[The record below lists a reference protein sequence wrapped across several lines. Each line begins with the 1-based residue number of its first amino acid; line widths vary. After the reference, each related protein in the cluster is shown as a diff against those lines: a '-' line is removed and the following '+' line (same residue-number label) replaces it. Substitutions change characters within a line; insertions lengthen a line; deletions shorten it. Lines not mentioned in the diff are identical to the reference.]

1 MVFEVVAG
9 PDKRKVS
16 KLDELIMR
24 QGDRF
29 HVDTIIDSAK
39 CLDKSI
45 KKTADLNPIIAEH
58 GFTIMRSGQR
68 FLAVRAVGEKCVR
81 CHQRLREG

>member
-16 KLDELIMR
+16 NLDELIMR

-45 KKTADLNPIIAEH
+45 KKTADLNPILAEH
-58 GFTIMRSGQR
+58 NHFR
-68 FLAVRAVGEKCVR
+68 FPA
-81 CHQRLREG
+81 

>member
-1 MVFEVVAG
+1 MVFMVFELVAG
-9 PDKRKVS
+9 PDKRKAS

-29 HVDTIIDSAK
+29 HVDTIIDSAI

-58 GFTIMRSGQR
+58 GFDIIRDGQR
-68 FLAVRAVGEKCVR
+68 FLAVREVGAECSR
-81 CHQRLREG
+81 CHRR

>member
-1 MVFEVVAG
+1 MVFEVVAS

-45 KKTADLNPIIAEH
+45 KKTADLNPILAEH

-68 FLAVRAVGEKCVR
+68 FLAVREVGAECIR
-81 CHQRLREG
+81 CHQRLP

>member
-1 MVFEVVAG
+1 MSFEVAAG
-9 PDKRKVS
+9 LDKRKVS
-16 KLDELIMR
+16 KLDELIMG

-29 HVDTIIDSAK
+29 HVDQIVDQAK
-39 CLDKSI
+39 MFDRSI

-68 FLAVRAVGEKCVR
+68 LISWCNSIKSK
-81 CHQRLREG
+81 

>member
-1 MVFEVVAG
+1 MSFEVVAG

-16 KLDELIMR
+16 KLDELIMG

-29 HVDTIIDSAK
+29 HVDQIVDQAK
-39 CLDKSI
+39 MFDRSI

-58 GFTIMRSGQR
+58 GFDIIRDGQR
-68 FLAVRAVGEKCVR
+68 FLAVREVGAECSR
-81 CHQRLREG
+81 CHRR